1 MIKALMFEYPFLDQM
16 MAETLVRAY
25 ENGTLPSEND
35 NENEDAQPLPALP
48 PVVLKNI
55 TVTNDPIEIQKQI
68 KNVELP

>member
-1 MIKALMFEYPFLDQM
+1 MIKALLLEYPFLDQM

-35 NENEDAQPLPALP
+35 NENEDAQTPPALP

-55 TVTNDPIEIQKQI
+55 TVTNDPIEIHKQI

>member
-1 MIKALMFEYPFLDQM
+1 MIKALLLEYPFLDQM
-16 MAETLVRAY
+16 MAETLVHAY

-35 NENEDAQPLPALP
+35 NENEDVQSPPALP
-48 PVVLKNI
+48 PAVLKNI